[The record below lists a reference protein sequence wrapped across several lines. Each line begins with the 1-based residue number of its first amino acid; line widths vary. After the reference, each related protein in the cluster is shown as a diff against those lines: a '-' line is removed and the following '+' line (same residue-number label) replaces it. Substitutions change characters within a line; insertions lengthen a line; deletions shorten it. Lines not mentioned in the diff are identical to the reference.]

1 MKTKIQ
7 DQQQYPGA
15 AVDAANGD
23 KVSPCL
29 TKEATRDL
37 NNNPRNDG
45 E

>member
-7 DQQQYPGA
+7 DEQDYPGA
-15 AVDAANGD
+15 AVDAAND
-23 KVSPCL
+23 DQVTACL

-37 NNNPRNDG
+37 NNNPRNEG